1 MAKKRTMNEY
11 RQTKDTYY
19 KVPTHDPQT
28 GELNPHYEE
37 LTKRKNPWSLYGPPK
52 IGSEG
57 EVHPEVGNDILEP
70 SLHDKLIA
78 LRKKYPNDQ
87 EFGYHVAKELL

>member
-11 RQTKDTYY
+11 RQTKDS
-19 KVPTHDPQT
+19 
-28 GELNPHYEE
+28 HY
-37 LTKRKNPWSLYGPPK
+37 TNPWKIGPAIGSDGEVKSEHVYSNTKLSLY
-52 IGSEG
+52 EQL
-57 EVHPEVGNDILEP
+57 VL
-70 SLHDKLIA
+70 